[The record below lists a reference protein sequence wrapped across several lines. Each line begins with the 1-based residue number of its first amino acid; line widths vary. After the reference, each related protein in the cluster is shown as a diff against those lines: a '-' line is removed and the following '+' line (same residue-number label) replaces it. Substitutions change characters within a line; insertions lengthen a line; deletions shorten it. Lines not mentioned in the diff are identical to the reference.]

1 MVKAQFKE
9 EPITLKALSIER
21 LPVTVQGISPL
32 IMHKWSEKAIKMMLD
47 KQMKKAVKGRE
58 TKNPKED
65 VEACIY
71 RDSDGDV
78 CIPTNMFKQAIVS
91 AVRNVEGLTM
101 TIVRGALFVIGDK
114 DGNTK
119 LKYSDMVSRQ
129 DMVRVGMGSAD
140 IRFRPEFRNWETS
153 FMVDFNPQVISAEQI
168 INLINLAGFSV
179 GICEWRP
186 EKNGDFGR
194 FQVIGNK

>member
-1 MVKAQFKE
+1 MPARQSKE
-9 EPITLKALSIER
+9 ESLTLKALSIEQMS
-21 LPVTVQGISPL
+21 VSVKGISPL

-58 TKNPKED
+58 KKNPKED
-65 VEACIY
+65 VEACTY

-78 CIPTNMFKQAIVS
+78 CIPSNMFKQAIVG

-101 TIVRGALFVIGDK
+101 TIVRGALFVTGDK
-114 DGNTK
+114 DGNIK
-119 LKYSDMVSRQ
+119 LKYGEMVPRQ
-129 DMVRVGMGSAD
+129 DMVRVSMGSAD
-140 IRFRPEFRNWETS
+140 IRFRPEFRDWSAT
-153 FMVDFNPQVISAEQI
+153 MTIQYNPQVISAEQI
-168 INLINLAGFSV
+168 INLVNLAGFSV

-194 FQVIGNK
+194 FQVVKS